1 MSSLSFAERCYALVR
16 TVPKGYITTY
26 AEIAHALRT
35 KAYRAVGN
43 CMNKNPYAPEV
54 PCHRVVASSGH
65 IGGLAWGAAAKMKL
79 LEAEGILVR
88 KGRIV
93 DFEMKLFCL
102 SAGKRTARH
111 SAQLSKKQRTRQGE
125 RKAKKF

>member
-1 MSSLSFAERCYALVR
+1 MPSLSFAERCYALVR

-26 AEIAHALRT
+26 AEVAHALRT

-43 CMNKNPYAPEV
+43 CLNKNPYAPEV
-54 PCHRVVASSGH
+54 PCHRVVASSGQ
-65 IGGLAWGAAAKMKL
+65 IGGFAWGAKAKMKL

-93 DFEMKLFCL
+93 DFEMKLFRL
-102 SAGKRTARH
+102 SAGKQTALQSARH
-111 SAQLSKKQRTRQGE
+111 SKKQRTRQE
-125 RKAKKF
+125 KRKAKRP